1 MGRNLAPTPVDP
13 SRPFQNPELPVIV
26 LGAVLLV
33 VAALVTLGT
42 IFTNSTPA
50 PDASIFGVSLSNVS
64 VGGLFLAGVVV
75 GVIGMLG
82 LSLMLGGGARKRQKT
97 VTRKREVKH
106 VRGQADSLEQEN
118 TRLREEL
125 AGGERPAVV
134 RDDGGQR
141 RS

>member
-1 MGRNLAPTPVDP
+1 
-13 SRPFQNPELPVIV
+13 VIV

-97 VTRKREVKH
+97 VTRKREVKN

-134 RDDGGQR
+134 QDDGGQR